1 MMKPPEPTR
10 LPNQSVVNM
19 DAIDLYRN
27 RKIKPFSTTSSMEAW
42 GNRDKSVLEVPEGMT
57 ANDYVA
63 KLRIA
68 CKYAYP
74 SFYIEN
80 GEVIQ
85 EMFYPIGD

>member
-1 MMKPPEPTR
+1 MNTPEPTR
-10 LPNQSVVNM
+10 LPNQPAVTM

-27 RKIKPFSTTSSMEAW
+27 RKIKDFSTTSSMEAW
-42 GNRDKSVLEVPEGMT
+42 GNRDKSVLEVPEGMS
-57 ANDYVA
+57 ADDYVS

-68 CKYAYP
+68 CKYVYP
-74 SFYIEN
+74 IFYIEN